1 MFFSDSQWQQYERDG
16 FLRLG
21 RVLSDEEL
29 LALRERI
36 DAIMLGTSPTDAS
49 RLLMQLD
56 SKDGAY
62 GNAGEQSL
70 GWKGATLDYRKIQ
83 NLELDPLFLEFLQ
96 KPIFQEICAH
106 VLGED
111 LPVSAFRAMFMNK
124 PAHQG
129 TRLPWHQDRWDTLD
143 RDPQITLWT
152 ALDPA
157 TRANGCVEIVSG
169 SHKELLN
176 PSHGSGFLTPEQ
188 AKAAAEADTEY
199 LELEAGEAVLMHN
212 WLLHSSDVN
221 RTEISRRA
229 FSVCYMDAR
238 TKASNG
244 EKFNTVFGEGSLVAA

>member
-1 MFFSDSQWQQYERDG
+1 MFLTDSQWEQYEREG

-21 RVLSDEEL
+21 RVLCDEEL
-29 LALRERI
+29 SALRERI
-36 DAIMLGTSPTDAS
+36 DAIMLGTSPTDAAQ
-49 RLLMQLD
+49 LLMQLD

-83 NLELDPLFLEFLQ
+83 NLELDPLFLDFLQ
-96 KPIFQEICAH
+96 KPVFQEICAR
-106 VLGED
+106 VYGMD
-111 LPVSAFRAMFMNK
+111 TPISAFRAMFMNK

-129 TRLPWHQDRWDTLD
+129 TRLPWHQDRWNYLD
-143 RDPQITLWT
+143 RDPQITVWM
-152 ALDPA
+152 ALDAA
-157 TRANGCVEIVSG
+157 TRANGCVEIVPA

-188 AKAAAEADTEY
+188 ADAAAQAGTEF
-199 LELEAGEAVLMHN
+199 LELEAGEAVLLHN

-221 RTEISRRA
+221 HTQRARRA

-238 TKASNG
+238 TEASNG